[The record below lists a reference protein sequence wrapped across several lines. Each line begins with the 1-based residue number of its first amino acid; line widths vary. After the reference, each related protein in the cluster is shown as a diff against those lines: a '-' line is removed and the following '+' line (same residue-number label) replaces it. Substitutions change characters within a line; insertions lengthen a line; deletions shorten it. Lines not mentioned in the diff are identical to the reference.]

1 MKMRMNKELKRK
13 IEEIY
18 KDTRVEFPERNR
30 MVVKTKKENLLPI
43 LEFLKSEEFRQLKAI
58 SCVDWIE
65 EGEFELIY
73 QVTSLNSPLHIMVKV
88 RIGRENAQ
96 IETIIKIFENAQV
109 YEREIHELFG
119 VKFRGNPGLSP
130 LFLENWQS
138 IPPFRKDFDTR
149 EYVKE
154 VFDKI
159 PRVESENEKS

>member
-1 MKMRMNKELKRK
+1 MDKELKRR

-18 KDTRVEFPERNR
+18 KNTQVEFPEANR
-30 MVVKTKKENLLPI
+30 MVVRTKQENLLPI
-43 LEFLKSEEFRQLKAI
+43 LEFLKSEGFRQLKAI
-58 SCVDWIE
+58 SCVDWIDKE
-65 EGEFELIY
+65 EFELIY
-73 QVTSLNSPLHIMVKV
+73 QVASLNSPLHIMVKV
-88 RIGRENAQ
+88 RIKRENAQ

-119 VKFRGNPGLSP
+119 VKFRGNPDLSP

-159 PRVESENEKS
+159 PNVEGENKKS

>member
-1 MKMRMNKELKRK
+1 MDKELKRR

-18 KDTRVEFPERNR
+18 KNTQVEFPEANR
-30 MVVKTKKENLLPI
+30 MVVRTKQENLLPV
-43 LEFLKSEEFRQLKAI
+43 LKLLKSEGFRQLKAI

-65 EGEFELIY
+65 EKEFELVY
-73 QVTSLNSPLHIMVKV
+73 HLSSLNSPLHIMVKV
-88 RIGRENAQ
+88 RVEREDAQ

-119 VKFRGNPGLSP
+119 VKFRGNPNLSP
-130 LFLENWQS
+130 LFLENWRS

-149 EYVKE
+149 EYVKD

-159 PRVESENEKS
+159 PNVESENEKS

>member
-1 MKMRMNKELKRK
+1 VDKELKRR

-18 KDTRVEFPERNR
+18 KNTQVEFPEANR
-30 MVVKTKKENLLPI
+30 MVVRTKQENLLPI
-43 LEFLKSEEFRQLKAI
+43 LEFLKSEGFRQLKAI
-58 SCVDWIE
+58 SCVDWIDKE
-65 EGEFELIY
+65 EFELIY
-73 QVTSLNSPLHIMVKV
+73 QVASLNSPLHIMVKV
-88 RIGRENAQ
+88 RIKRENAQ

-119 VKFRGNPGLSP
+119 VKFRGNPDLSP

-159 PRVESENEKS
+159 PNVEGENKKS